1 MRLRWRIPL
10 PGPLSIGGSIP
21 LTGGRRRRRNGGS
34 SGVGCITAPF
44 LLLWWCLVFE
54 AWLLWW
60 IFKPFYIVGVLAHRR
75 ATRQHTSIWRS
86 RNGWW

>member
-10 PGPLSIGGSIP
+10 PGPFSIGGSIP
-21 LTGGRRRRRNGGS
+21 LTGGRRRGRGGAS
-34 SGVGCITAPF
+34 CVTASV

-54 AWLLWW
+54 AWLCWW
-60 IFKPFYIVGVLAHRR
+60 MLKPFYVLGVLAHRG
-75 ATRQHTSIWRS
+75 TTGQPTPIWRS